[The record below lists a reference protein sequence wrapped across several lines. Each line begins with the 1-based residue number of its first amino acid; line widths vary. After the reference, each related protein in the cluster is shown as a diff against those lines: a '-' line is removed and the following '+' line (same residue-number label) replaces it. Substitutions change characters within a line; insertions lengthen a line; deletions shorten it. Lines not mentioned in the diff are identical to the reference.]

1 MPFRGYLLGGALV
14 SSAPT
19 KQKEHQQ
26 SKMSTNRMVGALLAL
41 ASGKAERSPNS
52 IQASPFS
59 KYYYK
64 TLINKPI

>member
-1 MPFRGYLLGGALV
+1 MPFRGCTCLKGTNKAKG
-14 SSAPT
+14 APT

-41 ASGKAERSPNS
+41 ASGKAERSPHC

-59 KYYYK
+59 KY
-64 TLINKPI
+64 